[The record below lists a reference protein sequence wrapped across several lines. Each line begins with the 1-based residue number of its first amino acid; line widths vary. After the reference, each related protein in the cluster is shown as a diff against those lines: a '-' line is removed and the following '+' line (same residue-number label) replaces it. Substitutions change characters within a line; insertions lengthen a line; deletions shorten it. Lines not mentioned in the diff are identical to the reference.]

1 MTQLTGGQGRGV
13 GGMNTRAASWLA
25 WSLVTLSVVLLV
37 GGLSFALMTRSSVP
51 ERLYDGLV
59 TLSVLALAFSVVGA
73 IIASRQPR
81 NAIGWL
87 FCGVGVTIGLSSF
100 AGDYTE
106 FWLASGFGRGVLLG
120 ETAAWFASWSWTLL
134 VYVPTT
140 FLLLLF
146 PDGRL
151 PSPRWRPVAWCAVL
165 GLIGFLAGYT
175 LEPGPLE
182 DFPQITNPYG
192 VDSLILEAVALAG
205 AILASASMVASA
217 ISLIV
222 RMRRAGRAQHQQI
235 KWLTYGGALAVG
247 AVFVGGVISVWIG
260 EVGYALTSI
269 GLLGV
274 PIFTGV
280 AMTRYRLYE
289 IDIVINRTLV
299 YGALTAAL
307 VAVYF
312 GGVATLQALFRALT
326 GQEQQPQLAI
336 VVSTLAIAALF
347 DPLRRRIQSIIDRRF
362 YRAKYDARETLEAF
376 SAKLRDE
383 TDLEALCDELAGV
396 VKETMQ
402 PAHVSIWLR
411 PDEVPRRDAQ
421 AL

>member
-1 MTQLTGGQGRGV
+1 MTQLTGGQGRGI
-13 GGMNTRAASWLA
+13 GGMSGRAAAWLA
-25 WSLVTLSVVLLV
+25 WSLVVLSVVLLV

-51 ERLYDGLV
+51 ERPYYGLV

-81 NAIGWL
+81 NAIGWI
-87 FCGVGVTIGLSSF
+87 FGGVGVTIGFSSF
-100 AGDYTE
+100 AGDYAE
-106 FWLASGFGRGVLLG
+106 FWLASGFGRGVLV

-134 VYVPTT
+134 VYLPTS

-182 DFPQITNPYG
+182 DFPRIMNPYG
-192 VDSLILEAVALAG
+192 VDSLILEAVAVAG

-222 RMRRAGRAQHQQI
+222 RMRRAGRAQRQQI
-235 KWLTYGGALAVG
+235 KWL
-247 AVFVGGVISVWIG
+247 VFVGGVISVWIG
-260 EVGYALTSI
+260 EVGFALTSI

-280 AMTRYRLYE
+280 AITRYRLYE

-299 YGALTAAL
+299 YGALTTAL

-312 GGVATLQALFRALT
+312 GGVATLQALLRALT

-347 DPLRRRIQSIIDRRF
+347 NPLRRRIQAFIDRRF
-362 YRAKYDARETLEAF
+362 YRNKYDARKTLEAF
-376 SAKLRDE
+376 SLKLRDE
-383 TDLEALCDELAGV
+383 TDLEALSDDLVGV
-396 VKETMQ
+396 VRETMQ
-402 PAHVSIWLR
+402 PVHVSLWLR
-411 PDEVPRRDAQ
+411 PETAPKGARAE
-421 AL
+421 